1 MFVDTGLMICT
12 ICSRF
17 VDTDLVNC
25 AICDSFIDTDLI
37 ICTICDSFEQF
48 CVGKVSGVA
57 ASIFSLY
64 FTENNSVMT
73 FLVINHVMSKLFPE
87 RNCCLV
93 NNYNDTKLLPV
104 RIKSVLQQGNKRH
117 YFDLYYIF
125 RKGRTELME

>member
-73 FLVINHVMSKLFPE
+73 FFVLIHVMSTLFPE
-87 RNCCLV
+87 
-93 NNYNDTKLLPV
+93 
-104 RIKSVLQQGNKRH
+104 
-117 YFDLYYIF
+117 
-125 RKGRTELME
+125 